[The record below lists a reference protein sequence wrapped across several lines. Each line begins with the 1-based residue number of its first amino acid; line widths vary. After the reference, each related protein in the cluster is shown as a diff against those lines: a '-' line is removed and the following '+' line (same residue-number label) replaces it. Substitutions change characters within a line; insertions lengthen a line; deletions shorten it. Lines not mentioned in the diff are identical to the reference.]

1 MSMRLKLRPFPL
13 QSILFIKLKIVKNI
27 KDFNEIRSAFGQITF
42 IPTMGNL
49 HNGHL
54 SLFERASKLNN
65 PIFSSIFINPLQ
77 FNNKSDFTNYPK
89 TLEKDISLLES
100 QNCECLF
107 LPDES
112 ILDNIEQIKAPDKAN
127 FLCGANRPGHFDGVL
142 TIVNKLFDLM
152 RPSDAVFGLK
162 DYQQYLLIKDYVNSR
177 NLPINVVGSKT
188 IRDKNG
194 LAMSS
199 RNNLLTSNELIKA
212 SEIYKSL
219 LFVKNNT
226 KNLSKHFLDEV
237 SRDLNKKG
245 FKVDYLTVINSITLQ
260 ECLNQRMEE
269 GRLIVAIAA
278 KIGSV
283 RLIDNIF
290 I

>member
-1 MSMRLKLRPFPL
+1 MCMRLNLRLFLLP
-13 QSILFIKLKIVKNI
+13 SIRFIKLKIIKNT
-27 KDFNEIRSAFGQITF
+27 KDLMEVRSAFNEITF

-49 HNGHL
+49 HDGHL
-54 SLFERASKLNN
+54 SLFERASKLKK

-89 TLEKDISLLES
+89 TLENDISLLES
-100 QNCECLF
+100 QECECLF

-127 FLCGANRPGHFDGVL
+127 FLCGADRPGHFDGVL

-152 RPSDAVFGLK
+152 RPTDAVFGLK
-162 DYQQYLLIKDYVNSR
+162 DYQQYLLIKDYVDSCK
-177 NLPINVVGSKT
+177 LPINILGSKT

-199 RNNLLTSNELIKA
+199 RNNLLTNDELAKA

-219 LFVKNNT
+219 LFIKNNT
-226 KNLSKHFLDEV
+226 NNLSKHLLSDA
-237 SRDLNKKG
+237 SRNLNKEG
-245 FKVDYLTVINSITLQ
+245 FEVDYLKVINSITLQ
-260 ECLNQRMEE
+260 ECLSKDYEE
-269 GRLIVAIAA
+269 GHQVVAIAA
-278 KIGSV
+278 KLGSV
-283 RLIDNIF
+283 RLIDNMF

>member
-1 MSMRLKLRPFPL
+1 MKLKLRPFPL

-27 KDFNEIRSAFGQITF
+27 KDFNDIRSAFDQITF

-54 SLFERASKLNN
+54 SLFERASELNN

-77 FNNKSDFTNYPK
+77 FNNKNDFANYPK

-219 LFVKNNT
+219 LFIKNNT

>member
-199 RNNLLTSNELIKA
+199 RNNLLTINELIKA

-219 LFVKNNT
+219 LFIKNNT

>member
-1 MSMRLKLRPFPL
+1 MSMKLKPRPFPL

-27 KDFNEIRSAFGQITF
+27 KDFNDIRSAFDQITF

-54 SLFERASKLNN
+54 SLFERASELNN

-77 FNNKSDFTNYPK
+77 FNNKNDFANYPK

-142 TIVNKLFDLM
+142 TIVNKLFDIM

-219 LFVKNNT
+219 LFIKNNT

>member
-1 MSMRLKLRPFPL
+1 MSMRSKLRPFPL

-27 KDFNEIRSAFGQITF
+27 KDFNEIRSAFSQITF

-162 DYQQYLLIKDYVNSR
+162 DYQQYLLIKDYVDSR

-219 LFVKNNT
+219 LFIKNNT

-269 GRLIVAIAA
+269 GQLIVAIAA

>member
-1 MSMRLKLRPFPL
+1 MRLKLRPFPL

-162 DYQQYLLIKDYVNSR
+162 DYQQYLLIKDYVDSR

-219 LFVKNNT
+219 LFIKNNT

-269 GRLIVAIAA
+269 GQLIVAIAA

>member
-142 TIVNKLFDLM
+142 TIVNKLFDIM

-199 RNNLLTSNELIKA
+199 RNNLLTINELIKA

>member
-219 LFVKNNT
+219 LFIKNNT

>member
-1 MSMRLKLRPFPL
+1 MCMRLNLRLFLLP
-13 QSILFIKLKIVKNI
+13 SIRFIKLKII
-27 KDFNEIRSAFGQITF
+27 KDTKDLMEVRSAFNEITF

-49 HNGHL
+49 HDGHL
-54 SLFERASKLNN
+54 SLFERASKLKK

-77 FNNKSDFTNYPK
+77 FNNKSDFINYPK
-89 TLEKDISLLES
+89 TLENDISLLES
-100 QNCECLF
+100 QECECLF

-127 FLCGANRPGHFDGVL
+127 FLCGADRPGHFDGVL

-152 RPSDAVFGLK
+152 RPTDAVFGLK
-162 DYQQYLLIKDYVNSR
+162 DYQQYLLIKDYVDSR
-177 NLPINVVGSKT
+177 KLPINVLGSKT

-199 RNNLLTSNELIKA
+199 RNNLLTNDELAKA

-219 LFVKNNT
+219 LFIKNNT
-226 KNLSKHFLDEV
+226 NNLSKHLLSDA
-237 SRDLNKKG
+237 SRNLNKEG
-245 FKVDYLTVINSITLQ
+245 FEVDYLKVINSITLQ
-260 ECLNQRMEE
+260 ECLSKDDEE
-269 GRLIVAIAA
+269 GHLVVAIAA
-278 KIGSV
+278 KLGSV
-283 RLIDNIF
+283 RLIDNMF

>member
-1 MSMRLKLRPFPL
+1 MKLKPRPFPL

-27 KDFNEIRSAFGQITF
+27 KDFNDIRSAFDQITF

-54 SLFERASKLNN
+54 SLFERASELNN

-77 FNNKSDFTNYPK
+77 FNNKNDFANYPK
-89 TLEKDISLLES
+89 TLKNDISLLES
-100 QNCECLF
+100 HNCECLF

-142 TIVNKLFDLM
+142 TIVNKLFDIM

-219 LFVKNNT
+219 LFIKNNT
-226 KNLSKHFLDEV
+226 NNLSIRLLNEV
-237 SRDLNKKG
+237 SRHLNKEG
-245 FKVDYLTVINSITLQ
+245 FEVDYLKVINSITLQ
-260 ECLNQRMEE
+260 ECLSKDYEE
-269 GRLIVAIAA
+269 GHQVVAIAA
-278 KIGSV
+278 KLGSV
-283 RLIDNIF
+283 RLIDNMF

>member
-1 MSMRLKLRPFPL
+1 MSMKLKPRPFPL

-27 KDFNEIRSAFGQITF
+27 KDFNDIRSAFDQITF

-54 SLFERASKLNN
+54 SLFERASELNN

-162 DYQQYLLIKDYVNSR
+162 DYQQYLLIKDYVDSR

-199 RNNLLTSNELIKA
+199 RNNLLTNNELVKA

-219 LFVKNNT
+219 LFIKNNT

>member
-1 MSMRLKLRPFPL
+1 MSMKLKPRPFPL

-27 KDFNEIRSAFGQITF
+27 KDFNDIRSAFDQITF

-54 SLFERASKLNN
+54 SLFERASELNN

-77 FNNKSDFTNYPK
+77 FNNKNDFANYPK
-89 TLEKDISLLES
+89 TLKKDISLLES

-142 TIVNKLFDLM
+142 TIVNKLFDIM

-219 LFVKNNT
+219 LFIKNNT

>member
-1 MSMRLKLRPFPL
+1 MCMRLNLRLFL
-13 QSILFIKLKIVKNI
+13 LLSIRFIKLKII
-27 KDFNEIRSAFGQITF
+27 KDTKDLMEVRSAFNEITF

-49 HNGHL
+49 HDGHL
-54 SLFERASKLNN
+54 SLFERASKLKK

-89 TLEKDISLLES
+89 TLENDISLLES
-100 QNCECLF
+100 QECECLF

-127 FLCGANRPGHFDGVL
+127 FLCGADRPGHFDGVL

-152 RPSDAVFGLK
+152 RPTDAVFGLK
-162 DYQQYLLIKDYVNSR
+162 DYQQYLLIKDYVDSCK
-177 NLPINVVGSKT
+177 LPINILGSKT

-199 RNNLLTSNELIKA
+199 RNNLLTNDELAKA

-219 LFVKNNT
+219 LFIKNNT
-226 KNLSKHFLDEV
+226 NNLSKHLLSDA
-237 SRDLNKKG
+237 SRNLNKEG
-245 FKVDYLTVINSITLQ
+245 FEVDYLKVINSITLQ
-260 ECLNQRMEE
+260 ECLNQDDEE
-269 GRLIVAIAA
+269 GRLVVAIAA
-278 KIGSV
+278 KLGSV
-283 RLIDNIF
+283 RLIDNMF

>member
-27 KDFNEIRSAFGQITF
+27 KDFNEIRSAFSQITF

-162 DYQQYLLIKDYVNSR
+162 DYQQYLLIKDYVDSR

-219 LFVKNNT
+219 LFIKNNT

-269 GRLIVAIAA
+269 EQLIVAIAA

>member
-27 KDFNEIRSAFGQITF
+27 KDFNDIRSAFDQITF

-219 LFVKNNT
+219 LFIKNNT

>member
-1 MSMRLKLRPFPL
+1 MKLKPRPFPL
-13 QSILFIKLKIVKNI
+13 HSILFIKLKIVKNI
-27 KDFNEIRSAFGQITF
+27 KDFNDIRSAFDQITF

-54 SLFERASKLNN
+54 SLFERASELNN

-77 FNNKSDFTNYPK
+77 FNNKNDFANYPK
-89 TLEKDISLLES
+89 TLKNDISLLES
-100 QNCECLF
+100 HNCECLF

-142 TIVNKLFDLM
+142 TIVNKLFDIM

-219 LFVKNNT
+219 LFIKNNT

>member
-1 MSMRLKLRPFPL
+1 MKLKPRPFPL

-27 KDFNEIRSAFGQITF
+27 KDFNDIRSAFDQITF

-142 TIVNKLFDLM
+142 TIVNKLFDIM

-219 LFVKNNT
+219 LFIKNNT

>member
-1 MSMRLKLRPFPL
+1 MSMKLKLRPFPL

-142 TIVNKLFDLM
+142 TIVNKLFDIM

-219 LFVKNNT
+219 LFIKNNT

>member
-1 MSMRLKLRPFPL
+1 MRLNLRLFLLP
-13 QSILFIKLKIVKNI
+13 SIRFIKLKIIKNI
-27 KDFNEIRSAFGQITF
+27 KDLMEVRSAFNEITF

-49 HNGHL
+49 HDGHL
-54 SLFERASKLNN
+54 SLFERASKLKK

-89 TLEKDISLLES
+89 TLENDISLLES
-100 QNCECLF
+100 QECECLF

-127 FLCGANRPGHFDGVL
+127 FLCGADRPGHFDGVL

-152 RPSDAVFGLK
+152 RPTDAVFGLK
-162 DYQQYLLIKDYVNSR
+162 DYQQYLLIKDYVDSCK
-177 NLPINVVGSKT
+177 LPINILGSKT

-199 RNNLLTSNELIKA
+199 RNNLLKNNELVKA

-219 LFVKNNT
+219 LFIKNNT
-226 KNLSKHFLDEV
+226 NNLSKHLLSDA
-237 SRDLNKKG
+237 SRNLNKEG
-245 FKVDYLTVINSITLQ
+245 FEVDYLKVINSITLQ
-260 ECLNQRMEE
+260 ECLSKDDEE
-269 GRLIVAIAA
+269 GHLVVAIAA
-278 KIGSV
+278 KLGSV
-283 RLIDNIF
+283 RLIDNMF

>member
-1 MSMRLKLRPFPL
+1 MKLKPRPFPL

-27 KDFNEIRSAFGQITF
+27 KDFNDIRSAFDQITF

-54 SLFERASKLNN
+54 SLFERASELNN

-162 DYQQYLLIKDYVNSR
+162 DYQQYLLIKDYVDSR

-219 LFVKNNT
+219 LFIKNNT

>member
-1 MSMRLKLRPFPL
+1 MSMRSKLRPFPL

-27 KDFNEIRSAFGQITF
+27 KDFNEIRSAFSQITF

-152 RPSDAVFGLK
+152 KPTDAVFGLK

-177 NLPINVVGSKT
+177 KLPINVVGSHT

-199 RNNLLTSNELIKA
+199 RNNLLTNDELVKA

-219 LFVKNNT
+219 LFIKKNTN
-226 KNLSKHFLDEV
+226 NLSKRFLSEV
-237 SRDLNKKG
+237 SRNLNKEG
-245 FKVDYLTVINSITLQ
+245 FLVDYLKVINSITLQ
-260 ECLNQRMEE
+260 ESLSQGDEE
-269 GRLIVAIAA
+269 GHLVVAIAA
-278 KIGSV
+278 KLGSV
-283 RLIDNIF
+283 RLIDNMF

>member
-1 MSMRLKLRPFPL
+1 MCMRLNLRLFLLP
-13 QSILFIKLKIVKNI
+13 SIRFIKLKIIKNI
-27 KDFNEIRSAFGQITF
+27 KDLMEVRSAFNEITF

-49 HNGHL
+49 HDGHL
-54 SLFERASKLNN
+54 SLFERASKLKK

-89 TLEKDISLLES
+89 TLENDISLLES
-100 QNCECLF
+100 QECECLF

-127 FLCGANRPGHFDGVL
+127 FLCGADRPGHFDGVL

-152 RPSDAVFGLK
+152 RPTDAVFGLK
-162 DYQQYLLIKDYVNSR
+162 DYQQYLLIKDYVDSR
-177 NLPINVVGSKT
+177 KLPINVLGSKT

-199 RNNLLTSNELIKA
+199 RNNLLTNDELAKA

-219 LFVKNNT
+219 LFIKNNT
-226 KNLSKHFLDEV
+226 NNLSKHLLSDA
-237 SRDLNKKG
+237 SRNLNKEG
-245 FKVDYLTVINSITLQ
+245 FEVDYLKVINSITLQ
-260 ECLNQRMEE
+260 ECLSKDHEE
-269 GRLIVAIAA
+269 GHQVVAIAA
-278 KIGSV
+278 KLGSV
-283 RLIDNIF
+283 RLIDNMF

>member
-199 RNNLLTSNELIKA
+199 RNNLLTINELIKA

>member
-27 KDFNEIRSAFGQITF
+27 KDFNEIRSAFSQITF

-112 ILDNIEQIKAPDKAN
+112 ILNNIEQIKAPHKAN
-127 FLCGANRPGHFDGVL
+127 FLCGADRPGHFDGVL

-152 RPSDAVFGLK
+152 KPTDAVFGLK

-177 NLPINVVGSKT
+177 KLPINVVGSHT

-199 RNNLLTSNELIKA
+199 RNNLLTNDELVKA

-219 LFVKNNT
+219 LFIKKNTN
-226 KNLSKHFLDEV
+226 NLSKRFLSEV
-237 SRDLNKKG
+237 SRNLNKEG
-245 FKVDYLTVINSITLQ
+245 FLVDYLKVINSITLQ
-260 ECLNQRMEE
+260 ESLSQGDEE
-269 GRLIVAIAA
+269 GHLVVAIAA
-278 KIGSV
+278 KLGSV
-283 RLIDNIF
+283 RLIDNMF

>member
-219 LFVKNNT
+219 LFIKNNT

-260 ECLNQRMEE
+260 ECLNQRMEK

>member
-1 MSMRLKLRPFPL
+1 MKLKPRPFPL

-27 KDFNEIRSAFGQITF
+27 KDFNDIRSAFDQITF

-54 SLFERASKLNN
+54 SLFERASELNN

-77 FNNKSDFTNYPK
+77 FNNKNDFANYPK
-89 TLEKDISLLES
+89 TLKNDISLLES
-100 QNCECLF
+100 HNCECLF

-142 TIVNKLFDLM
+142 TIVNKLFDIM

-219 LFVKNNT
+219 LFIKNNT

>member
-1 MSMRLKLRPFPL
+1 MSMKLKLRPFPL
-13 QSILFIKLKIVKNI
+13 QSILFIKLKIAKNI
-27 KDFNEIRSAFGQITF
+27 KDFNDIRSAFDQITF

-54 SLFERASKLNN
+54 SLFERASELNN

-77 FNNKSDFTNYPK
+77 FNNKNDFANYPK
-89 TLEKDISLLES
+89 TLKNDISLLES

-142 TIVNKLFDLM
+142 TIVNKLFDIM

-219 LFVKNNT
+219 LFIKNNT

>member
-1 MSMRLKLRPFPL
+1 MKLKPRPFPL

-142 TIVNKLFDLM
+142 TIVNKLFDIM

-219 LFVKNNT
+219 LFIKNNT

>member
-1 MSMRLKLRPFPL
+1 MCMRLNLRLFLLP
-13 QSILFIKLKIVKNI
+13 SIRFIKLKII
-27 KDFNEIRSAFGQITF
+27 KDTKDLMEVRSAFNEITF

-49 HNGHL
+49 HDGHL
-54 SLFERASKLNN
+54 SLFERASKLKK

-89 TLEKDISLLES
+89 TLENDISLLES
-100 QNCECLF
+100 QECECLF

-127 FLCGANRPGHFDGVL
+127 FLCGADRPGHFDGVL

-152 RPSDAVFGLK
+152 RPTDAVFGLK
-162 DYQQYLLIKDYVNSR
+162 DYQQYLLIKDYVDSCK
-177 NLPINVVGSKT
+177 LPINILGSKT

-199 RNNLLTSNELIKA
+199 RNNLLTNDELAKA

-219 LFVKNNT
+219 LFIKNNT
-226 KNLSKHFLDEV
+226 NNLSKHLLSDA
-237 SRDLNKKG
+237 SRNLNKEG
-245 FKVDYLTVINSITLQ
+245 FEVDYLKVINSITLQ
-260 ECLNQRMEE
+260 ECLSKDHEE
-269 GRLIVAIAA
+269 GHQVVAIAA
-278 KIGSV
+278 KLGSV
-283 RLIDNIF
+283 RLIDNMF

>member
-1 MSMRLKLRPFPL
+1 MSMKLKQRPFPL

-27 KDFNEIRSAFGQITF
+27 KDFNDIRSAFDQITF

-54 SLFERASKLNN
+54 SLFERASELNN

-77 FNNKSDFTNYPK
+77 FNHKNDFANYPK
-89 TLEKDISLLES
+89 TLKNDISLLES
-100 QNCECLF
+100 HNCECLF

-142 TIVNKLFDLM
+142 TIVNKLFDIM

-162 DYQQYLLIKDYVNSR
+162 DYQQYLLIKDYVDSR

-219 LFVKNNT
+219 LFIKNNT

>member
-13 QSILFIKLKIVKNI
+13 QSILFIKLKIAKNI
-27 KDFNEIRSAFGQITF
+27 KDFNDIRSAFDQITF

-54 SLFERASKLNN
+54 SLFERASELNN

-77 FNNKSDFTNYPK
+77 FNNKNDFANYPK
-89 TLEKDISLLES
+89 TLKNDISLLES

-219 LFVKNNT
+219 LFIKNNT

>member
-1 MSMRLKLRPFPL
+1 MKLKQRPFPL

-27 KDFNEIRSAFGQITF
+27 KDFNDIRSAFDQITF

-54 SLFERASKLNN
+54 SLFERASELNN

-77 FNNKSDFTNYPK
+77 FNNKNDFANYPK
-89 TLEKDISLLES
+89 TLKNDISLLES
-100 QNCECLF
+100 HNCECLF

-142 TIVNKLFDLM
+142 TIVNKLFDIM

-219 LFVKNNT
+219 LFIKNNT

>member
-27 KDFNEIRSAFGQITF
+27 KDFNEIRSAFDQITF

-54 SLFERASKLNN
+54 SLFERASELNN

-77 FNNKSDFTNYPK
+77 FNNKNDFANYPK
-89 TLEKDISLLES
+89 TLKNDISLLES

-199 RNNLLTSNELIKA
+199 RNNLLTINELIKA

>member
-1 MSMRLKLRPFPL
+1 
-13 QSILFIKLKIVKNI
+13 LKIAKNI
-27 KDFNEIRSAFGQITF
+27 KDFNDIRSAFDQITF

-54 SLFERASKLNN
+54 SLFERASELNN

-77 FNNKSDFTNYPK
+77 FNNKNDFANYPK
-89 TLEKDISLLES
+89 TLKNDISLLES
-100 QNCECLF
+100 HNCECLF

-142 TIVNKLFDLM
+142 TIVNKLFDIM

-219 LFVKNNT
+219 LFIKNNT

-278 KIGSV
+278 KIGSI

>member
-1 MSMRLKLRPFPL
+1 MRLKLRPFPL

-27 KDFNEIRSAFGQITF
+27 KDFNDIRSAFDQITF

-54 SLFERASKLNN
+54 SLFERASELNN

-77 FNNKSDFTNYPK
+77 FNNKNDFANYPK
-89 TLEKDISLLES
+89 TLKNDISLLES
-100 QNCECLF
+100 HNCECLF

-142 TIVNKLFDLM
+142 TIVNKLFDIM

-219 LFVKNNT
+219 LFIKNNT

>member
-1 MSMRLKLRPFPL
+1 MSMKLKLRPFPL

-27 KDFNEIRSAFGQITF
+27 KDFNDIRSAFDQITF

-142 TIVNKLFDLM
+142 TIVNKLFDIM

-219 LFVKNNT
+219 LFIKNNT

>member
-1 MSMRLKLRPFPL
+1 MSMKLKQRPFPL

-27 KDFNEIRSAFGQITF
+27 KDFNEIRSAFSQITF

-54 SLFERASKLNN
+54 SLFERASELNN

-142 TIVNKLFDLM
+142 TIVNKLFDIM

-162 DYQQYLLIKDYVNSR
+162 DYQQYLLIKDYVDSR

-219 LFVKNNT
+219 LFIKNNT